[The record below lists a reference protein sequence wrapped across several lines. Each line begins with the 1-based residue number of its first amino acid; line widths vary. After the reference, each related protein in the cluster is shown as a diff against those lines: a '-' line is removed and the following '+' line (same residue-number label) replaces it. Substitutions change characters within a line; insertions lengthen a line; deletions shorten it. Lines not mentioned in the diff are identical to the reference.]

1 MPDPYASVIA
11 VLYGVGLVLL
21 LAALPVRLKAL
32 RRAENRKAKPPSPVS
47 QVDAGFDIQTSS
59 MLAADAKGVH

>member
-11 VLYGVGLVLL
+11 ILYGVGLVLL
-21 LAALPVRLKAL
+21 VAALPGRLKAL
-32 RRAENRKAKPPSPVS
+32 RRAENRKAEPLAPVS

-59 MLAADAKGVH
+59 MRAADAKGAR